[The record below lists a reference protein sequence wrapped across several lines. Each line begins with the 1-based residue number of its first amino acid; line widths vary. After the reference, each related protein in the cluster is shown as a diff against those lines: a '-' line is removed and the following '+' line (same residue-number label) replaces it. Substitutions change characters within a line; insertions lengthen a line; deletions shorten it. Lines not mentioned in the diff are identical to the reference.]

1 MTMAAPMTTSAPLT
15 TGLGLGGFTGGL
27 GGYTAPATMGYSAP
41 MATSYAPTMS
51 YGAPMTTMAARPV
64 SYGGVS
70 TYGGY
75 GGYGTTRSYGGY
87 GGYGS
92 TVRYGAPTTTYAAA
106 PAAPGTPIA

>member
-1 MTMAAPMTTSAPLT
+1 MAAPMPTSAPLT

-27 GGYTAPATMGYSAP
+27 GSFTAPSATMGYSAP
-41 MATSYAPTMS
+41 MTTSYAPTMS

-106 PAAPGTPIA
+106 

>member
-1 MTMAAPMTTSAPLT
+1 MIMAAPMTTSAPLT

-75 GGYGTTRSYGGY
+75 GGYG
-87 GGYGS
+87 GYGS

-106 PAAPGTPIA
+106 APAAPG